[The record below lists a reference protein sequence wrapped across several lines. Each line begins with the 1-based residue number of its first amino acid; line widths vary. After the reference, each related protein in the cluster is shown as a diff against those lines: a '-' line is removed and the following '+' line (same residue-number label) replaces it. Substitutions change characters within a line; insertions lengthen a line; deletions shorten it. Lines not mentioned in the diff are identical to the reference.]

1 MGVCSHD
8 TAKQEGNL
16 FRLDISHLGPPAAFA
31 FLDTQT
37 SCLLITIAS
46 DSAALSASL
55 HGATASPS
63 DPAHIATK
71 IQAALTRDAPFWSF
85 EFFPPKTSQG
95 LANLYNRIARMHVNL
110 EPSWIHVTWGA
121 GGTTGGKSLELAGRI
136 QKGKLDP
143 DVELVQTEIN
153 HIGSGTQQHIENV
166 KGGQEWEQERA
177 DPCDVCLHLTCTNVE
192 KSSLDQT
199 LDTAKR
205 LGIKN
210 ILALRGDPPRGEEY
224 WIAADKR
231 FQHATDLVR
240 YIRQRHGNYFCI
252 GVAGYPEGHADYVDR
267 DVNRD
272 LRYLKDKQDAGAQ
285 YIITQLFY
293 DVDRFLEWYRDC
305 REIGITIPI
314 LPGIMPIQNY
324 SSFRRMTNLCK
335 VQVPQL
341 ILDALEPIKS
351 DDAAVK
357 EYGVS
362 LSIHMVGR
370 IFLET
375 DVRGF
380 HLCSLNLEKSIERI
394 LEGLG
399 WKTDVGAQQESD
411 ARLRGIPAHLHL
423 ENTKNQML
431 SDRTGTNTPKDF
443 KVTTQEALARTLART
458 SSSYQVPETSTW
470 DEFPN
475 GRYGDSRSP
484 AFGEMD
490 GYGVSLKVP
499 PQDALRIWGHPVSL
513 TDISRIFGF
522 YLEEKISCIP
532 WCDAPLMNETL
543 QIRDHLLSL
552 NRLAE
557 NASQSAGKGWWS
569 VGSQPAVDGA
579 PSTDPI
585 VGFGPPGGFVFQ
597 KSFVELFMSSS
608 DKDRLVA
615 RIDALGASAPI
626 TYFAGNAKGDFQS
639 NLGDEEANTVTWA
652 VFPGKEIVQST
663 IIERQSFEAWR
674 EEAFEIWAEW
684 SLLFPKKS
692 ASRQLI
698 DEIREARWLVT
709 VVHHDYKDKEALWQF
724 LAE

>member
-1 MGVCSHD
+1 MPSSS
-8 TAKQEGNL
+8 TA
-16 FRLDISHLGPPAAFA
+16 AAP
-31 FLDTQT
+31 
-37 SCLLITIAS
+37 S
-46 DSAALSASL
+46 
-55 HGATASPS
+55 TA
-63 DPAHIATK
+63 DPAHITTK
-71 IQAALTRDAPFWSF
+71 IQAALARDAPFWSF
-85 EFFPPKTSQG
+85 EFFPPKTTQG
-95 LANLYNRIARMHVNL
+95 LANLYNRIARMRANL
-110 EPSWIHVTWGA
+110 DPSWIHVTWGA

-143 DVELVQTEIN
+143 DVQLVQSQVQQ
-153 HIGSGTQQHIENV
+153 IGLGSQQHIDNL
-166 KGGQEWEQERA
+166 KGGESWQSQDNLDA
-177 DPCDVCLHLTCTNVE
+177 CDVCLHLTCTNVE
-192 KSSLDQT
+192 KSSLDDT
-199 LDTAKR
+199 LVTAKR

-224 WIAADKR
+224 WVAADQR

-240 YIRQRHGNYFCI
+240 YIRENHGDHFCI

-267 DVNRD
+267 DVKRD
-272 LRYLKDKQDAGAQ
+272 LRYLKQKQDAGAH
-285 YIITQLFY
+285 YIVTQIFY
-293 DVDRFLEWYRDC
+293 DVDQFLSWYKDC
-305 REIGITIPI
+305 RDIGITIPI

-324 SSFRRMTNLCK
+324 QSFRRMTNLCK

-341 ILDALEPIKS
+341 VLDALEPIKS

-362 LSIHMVGR
+362 LSIHMIGR
-370 IFLET
+370 IFLES

-399 WKTDVGAQQESD
+399 WKVDLGAQAEAE
-411 ARLRGIPAHLHL
+411 ARLNGIPAHLHL
-423 ENTKNQML
+423 ERTKNQML
-431 SDRTGTNTPKDF
+431 SDRTGANTPKDY
-443 KVTTQEALARTLART
+443 KLTTQEALNRTLART

-499 PQDALRIWGHPVSL
+499 PQDALRIWGHPVTLS
-513 TDISRIFGF
+513 DISTIFAS

-543 QIRDHLLSL
+543 QIRDHLLTL
-552 NRLAE
+552 NRP
-557 NASQSAGKGWWS
+557 GKSWWS

-579 PSTDPI
+579 PSTDPT
-585 VGFGPPGGFVFQ
+585 VGFGPPGGFIFQ
-597 KSFVELFMSSS
+597 KAFVELFMSTE
-608 DKDRLVA
+608 DKDALIS
-615 RIDALGASAPI
+615 RIDALGPNSQV
-626 TYFAGNAKGDFQS
+626 TYFAGNAKGEFAS
-639 NLGDEEANTVTWA
+639 NLGENEANTVTWA

-663 IIERQSFEAWR
+663 IIERESFEAWR
-674 EEAFEIWAEW
+674 EEAFEIWSEW
-684 SLLFPKKS
+684 SMLFPKGS
-692 ASRQLI
+692 ASRKLV
-698 DEIREARWLVT
+698 EGVKEGRWLVT
-709 VVHHDYKDKEALWQF
+709 VVHHDYKDGEGLWRF

>member
-1 MGVCSHD
+1 M
-8 TAKQEGNL
+8 
-16 FRLDISHLGPPAAFA
+16 AAA
-31 FLDTQT
+31 
-37 SCLLITIAS
+37 
-46 DSAALSASL
+46 SAAGSVPSEASAVSR
-55 HGATASPS
+55 S
-63 DPAHIATK
+63 DPAHITTK
-71 IQAALTRDAPFWSF
+71 IRAASSQDVPFWSF
-85 EFFPPKTSQG
+85 EFFPPKTTQG
-95 LANLYNRIARMHVNL
+95 LANLYNRIARMRANL
-110 EPSWIHVTWGA
+110 DPSWIHVTWGA

-143 DVELVQTEIN
+143 DIELVQTEVKQ
-153 HIGSGTQQHIENV
+153 IGSGSGQHIGNV
-166 KGGQEWEQERA
+166 RGGEAWEKATA
-177 DPCDVCLHLTCTNVE
+177 DACDVCLHLTCTNVE
-192 KSSLDQT
+192 KSSLDET
-199 LDTAKR
+199 LETAKR
-205 LGIKN
+205 LGIRN

-224 WIAADKR
+224 WVAADER

-240 YIRQRHGNYFCI
+240 YIRDTHGDHFCI

-267 DVNRD
+267 DVKRD
-272 LRYLKDKQDAGAQ
+272 LRYLKAKQDAGAQ
-285 YIITQLFY
+285 YIVTQLFY
-293 DVDRFLEWYRDC
+293 DVDQFLAWYKDC
-305 REIGITIPI
+305 RDIGITIPI

-335 VQVPQL
+335 VKVPQL
-341 ILDALEPIKS
+341 VLDALEPIKS

-399 WKTDVGAQQESD
+399 WKTDVGAQLEAD
-411 ARLRGIPAHLHL
+411 ARIKGNPAHIHL
-423 ENTKNQML
+423 ERTKNQML
-431 SDRTGTNTPKDF
+431 SDRTGANTPKDF

-499 PQDALRIWGHPVSL
+499 PQDALRIWGHPVTLS
-513 TDISRIFGF
+513 DISTIFAS

-552 NRLAE
+552 NRLGEGA
-557 NASQSAGKGWWS
+557 NASGKGWWS

-579 PSTDPI
+579 PSTDPV
-585 VGFGPPGGFVFQ
+585 VGFGPPGGFIFQ
-597 KSFVELFMSSS
+597 KSFIELFMSTS
-608 DKDRLVA
+608 DKDHLVS
-615 RIDALGASAPI
+615 RIDALGANAQI
-626 TYFAGNAKGDFQS
+626 TYFAGNARGDFQS

-684 SLLFPKKS
+684 SLLFPKQS
-692 ASRQLI
+692 ASRKLI
-698 DEIREARWLVT
+698 EEVKDGRWLVT
-709 VVHHDYKDKEALWQF
+709 VVHHDYKQRDALWQF
-724 LAE
+724 LAQ